1 LRNEV
6 EEMMTREK
14 VGEGKKK
21 RWAGRQEEPEEEA
34 ASR

>member
-1 LRNEV
+1 MRD
-6 EEMMTREK
+6 EEMRRGVK

-21 RWAGRQEEPEEEA
+21 RWPGREDEAEEEA